1 MVITAV
7 ERMPRRRAR
16 VVVCIDDLSDFDVSS
31 AVARSHNLKPG
42 RVIDRGEI
50 EAIVAA
56 DRQRVALDA
65 AVAMLARRP
74 HSEREVRQRLV
85 RHKCEPGLIDATVEK
100 LRAARLLD
108 DAEYARAWTEV
119 RDRFRPRGRRL
130 IVQELRVNGV
140 ALDVAKAASEEI
152 SDEDAAMRVASGR
165 LRSLRQL
172 DYPTFRNRLGALL
185 QRRGFGWETC
195 RATVDACWR
204 TLHQTDL
211 TPGPFPGREGELGD
225 EDA

>member
-7 ERMPRRRAR
+7 ERMPKRRAR

-31 AVARSHNLKPG
+31 AAARSHNLKPG
-42 RVIDRGEI
+42 RVIDHAEV

-56 DRQRVALDA
+56 DRQRVALDT

-74 HSEREVRQRLV
+74 HSEREVRQRLG
-85 RHKCEPGLIDATVEK
+85 RHKCEPALIDATVEK

-130 IVQELRVNGV
+130 LVQELRANGV
-140 ALDVAKAASEEI
+140 ALEVAKAAAEEI
-152 SDEDAAMRVASGR
+152 SDADAAMRVASGR
-165 LRSLRQL
+165 LRSLGQL
-172 DYPTFRNRLGALL
+172 DYPTFRNRLGTFL
-185 QRRGFGWETC
+185 QRRGFGWDTC
-195 RATVDACWR
+195 RATIDECWR
-204 TLHQTDL
+204 SVHD
-211 TPGPFPGREGELGD
+211 GESPAQD
-225 EDA
+225 V

>member
-1 MVITAV
+1 MVITAI
-7 ERMPRRRAR
+7 ERMPKRRAR
-16 VVVCIDDLSDFDVSS
+16 VLVCIDDLSDFDVSS
-31 AVARSHNLKPG
+31 AVARSHNLKSG

-85 RHKCEPGLIDATVEK
+85 RHKCEPALIDATVEK

-130 IVQELRVNGV
+130 IVKELRASGV
-140 ALDVAKAASEEI
+140 ALEVAKAAAEEI
-152 SDEDAAMRVASGR
+152 SDADAAMRVASGR
-165 LRSLRQL
+165 LRSLGQL
-172 DYPTFRNRLGALL
+172 DYPAFRNRLGAFL

-195 RATVDACWR
+195 RATIDECWR
-204 TLHQTDL
+204 AMHENEA
-211 TPGPFPGREGELGD
+211 PA
-225 EDA
+225 EDV